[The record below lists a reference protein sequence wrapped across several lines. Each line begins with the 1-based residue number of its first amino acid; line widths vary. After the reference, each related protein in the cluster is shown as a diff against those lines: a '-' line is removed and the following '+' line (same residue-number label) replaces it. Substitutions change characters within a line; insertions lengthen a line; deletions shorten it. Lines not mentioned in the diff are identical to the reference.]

1 MKFFSGWDIYF
12 WKTNNLVSLNIMD
25 MVEEIDNIIKDFN
38 MMIVDIITMESV
50 LERLA
55 SIIILSTQEEVSPGQ
70 LAELITIY
78 SVTNTLQNKD

>member
-1 MKFFSGWDIYF
+1 
-12 WKTNNLVSLNIMD
+12 
-25 MVEEIDNIIKDFN
+25 MVEEIDNIIKYFN

>member
-1 MKFFSGWDIYF
+1 
-12 WKTNNLVSLNIMD
+12 

>member
-1 MKFFSGWDIYF
+1 MKIFSSWDIYF
-12 WKTNNLVSLNIMD
+12 WKTNNLGSLNIMD

-38 MMIVDIITMESV
+38 MMIVDIIIMESV

-78 SVTNTLQNKD
+78 SATNTLQNKD